1 MKVRWYWLPI
11 AAFLGLM
18 AFNVQAMLRAAPP
31 TAPRAGERAAA
42 TRHAAVPPGADDDHE
57 ELAAGDVISGPGI
70 VEPARPETRIGG
82 ALPGRI
88 ARVAVEEGA
97 RVAAGDVLVVLE
109 DAAERAALAAA
120 EADVAAARAQ
130 LGRVVEG
137 SRQEDIRAA
146 VADAETA
153 QTRADLSRGV
163 AERVAQ
169 VAAAGGATE
178 DELERA
184 RRQAEADAAQA
195 RAADARRAAVLAGA
209 RRDDVRLARAQ
220 LAAAE
225 ARRDQAAAVVDRLT
239 VRAPAAGEVLAI
251 AYRAGEYYQPG
262 GEPLAVIGDTST
274 LTVRMDVDERDLGR
288 VAVGAAVV
296 VRANAFPGV
305 RFTGRVQAVGRRM
318 GRKRLR
324 SDEPGERN
332 DTKVLEI
339 VIALDDPRG
348 LVVGQRVTCD
358 VREAAA
364 AAGAPR

>member
-1 MKVRWYWLPI
+1 
-11 AAFLGLM
+11 
-18 AFNVQAMLRAAPP
+18 
-31 TAPRAGERAAA
+31 
-42 TRHAAVPPGADDDHE
+42 
-57 ELAAGDVISGPGI
+57 
-70 VEPARPETRIGG
+70 
-82 ALPGRI
+82 
-88 ARVAVEEGA
+88 
-97 RVAAGDVLVVLE
+97 
-109 DAAERAALAAA
+109 
-120 EADVAAARAQ
+120 
-130 LGRVVEG
+130 
-137 SRQEDIRAA
+137 
-146 VADAETA
+146 
-153 QTRADLSRGV
+153 
-163 AERVAQ
+163 
-169 VAAAGGATE
+169 
-178 DELERA
+178 
-184 RRQAEADAAQA
+184 
-195 RAADARRAAVLAGA
+195 
-209 RRDDVRLARAQ
+209 
-220 LAAAE
+220 
-225 ARRDQAAAVVDRLT
+225 
-239 VRAPAAGEVLAI
+239 I